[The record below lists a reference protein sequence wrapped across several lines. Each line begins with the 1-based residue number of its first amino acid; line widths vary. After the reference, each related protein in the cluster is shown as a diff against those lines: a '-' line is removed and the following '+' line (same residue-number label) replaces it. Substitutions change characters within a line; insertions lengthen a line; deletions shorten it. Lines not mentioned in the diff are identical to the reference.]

1 MQFRGNWH
9 VLYHRMFDNGTTSLP
24 NGAGSGT
31 SQGAEGCW
39 SGGHGASLAVLPSRP
54 ASGPSRQSGSSAAFS
69 KDGIKWSPI
78 SRAYNTTVPLE
89 DGSEVTFVS
98 RERPKLVN
106 GANGRP
112 AYLSNAVQPKQ
123 AAGPD
128 SGVTHTLVVPLN
140 V

>member
-1 MQFRGNWH
+1 MLEW
-9 VLYHRMFDNGTTSLP
+9 
-24 NGAGSGT
+24 GAR
-31 SQGAEGCW
+31 CVPR
-39 SGGHGASLAVLPSRP
+39 VLPSRP
-54 ASGPSRQSGSSAAFS
+54 NRQSGSSAAFS

>member
-1 MQFRGNWH
+1 MLERGARC
-9 VLYHRMFDNGTTSLP
+9 VPDSPSKSTQ
-24 NGAGSGT
+24 A
-31 SQGAEGCW
+31 
-39 SGGHGASLAVLPSRP
+39 LPSRP
-54 ASGPSRQSGSSAAFS
+54 NRQSGSSAAFS
-69 KDGIKWSPI
+69 KDGIEWSPI

>member
-1 MQFRGNWH
+1 
-9 VLYHRMFDNGTTSLP
+9 MFDNGTTSLP

-39 SGGHGASLAVLPSRP
+39 SGGHGASLTVLPRRP